1 MGVVAQACEAVVP
14 AAARQMA
21 AHPRVRFS
29 CLSWGE
35 RVSTH
40 IFWLFQ
46 VKKAYR
52 QKALS
57 CHPDKNPDNPRA
69 AELFHQLS
77 QALEVLT
84 DAAAR
89 AAYDKVRK
97 AKKQAAERTQKLD
110 ERRKKVKLD
119 LEARERQAQAH
130 GSEEEE
136 ESRSTRTLEQEIER
150 LREEGS
156 RQLEEQQRLIQEQIR
171 QEREQRLRGKAEN
184 PEGRGTPKLKLKWKC
199 KKEDESK
206 GGYSRDIL
214 LQLFQKYGE
223 VLNLVLSSKKA
234 GTAVVEFAT
243 VKAAL
248 EGSYPPLTHGGRSKL
263 EPITVKVVWFCLE
276 DESAGSGS
284 FCGCRESHFTADW
297 SHGTRTG
304 YCVWQELAVQNEV
317 GLVDNPLKI
326 SWLEGRPPA
335 VGDPSHPGLSQC
347 QDPTPHRILRPYSLH
362 APVSGWGSRRR
373 PDGLSG
379 PPGCLVVVWHR
390 RRAV

>member
-1 MGVVAQACEAVVP
+1 MAVTKELLQMDLYALLGIEEK
-14 AAARQMA
+14 AADK
-21 AHPRVRFS
+21 
-29 CLSWGE
+29 E
-35 RVSTH
+35 
-40 IFWLFQ
+40 

-119 LEARERQAQAH
+119 LEARERQAQAQ

-171 QEREQRLRGKAEN
+171 QEREQRLRGKAD
-184 PEGRGTPKLKLKWKC
+184 PESKETPKLKLKWKC
-199 KKEDESK
+199 KEDGSD
-206 GGYSRDIL
+206 GGYPRDVL
-214 LQLFQKYGE
+214 LRLFQKYGE
-223 VLNLVLSSKKA
+223 VLNLVLSRKKA

-243 VKAAL
+243 VKAA
-248 EGSYPPLTHGGRSKL
+248 
-263 EPITVKVVWFCLE
+263 
-276 DESAGSGS
+276 
-284 FCGCRESHFTADW
+284 
-297 SHGTRTG
+297 
-304 YCVWQELAVQNEV
+304 ELAVQNEV

-326 SWLEGRPPA
+326 SWLEGRPQGRDGPR
-335 VGDPSHPGLSQC
+335 HPGLAQVC
-347 QDPTPHRILRPYSLH
+347 LWLPGQDLLSRGAAPSLGVTLASLLTAERLWPGRLTH
-362 APVSGWGSRRR
+362 GEAEASAAAPQ
-373 PDGLSG
+373 
-379 PPGCLVVVWHR
+379 H
-390 RRAV
+390 

>member
-1 MGVVAQACEAVVP
+1 MAVTKELLQMDLYALLGIEEK
-14 AAARQMA
+14 AADK
-21 AHPRVRFS
+21 
-29 CLSWGE
+29 E
-35 RVSTH
+35 
-40 IFWLFQ
+40 

-89 AAYDKVRK
+89 CSFSCQAAYDKVRK

-119 LEARERQAQAH
+119 LEARERQAQAQ

-206 GGYSRDIL
+206 GGYSRDVL

-243 VKAAL
+243 VKAA
-248 EGSYPPLTHGGRSKL
+248 
-263 EPITVKVVWFCLE
+263 
-276 DESAGSGS
+276 
-284 FCGCRESHFTADW
+284 
-297 SHGTRTG
+297 
-304 YCVWQELAVQNEV
+304 ELAVQNEV
-317 GLVDNPLKI
+317 GLLDNPLKI
-326 SWLEGRPPA
+326 SWLEGRPQGA
-335 VGDPSHPGLSQC
+335 GGPSHPGLSQGSVLSERDYESLVMMRMR
-347 QDPTPHRILRPYSLH
+347 QAAERQQLITQMQQEDEVGQPT
-362 APVSGWGSRRR
+362 
-373 PDGLSG
+373 
-379 PPGCLVVVWHR
+379 
-390 RRAV
+390 

>member
-1 MGVVAQACEAVVP
+1 MSVAKELLQMDLYALLGIEEK
-14 AAARQMA
+14 AADK
-21 AHPRVRFS
+21 
-29 CLSWGE
+29 E
-35 RVSTH
+35 
-40 IFWLFQ
+40 

-84 DAAAR
+84 DSAAR

-119 LEARERQAQAH
+119 LEARERQAQAQAQ
-130 GSEEEE
+130 GEDEEEE
-136 ESRSTRTLEQEIER
+136 RRSTRTLEQEIER

-156 RQLEEQQRLIQEQIR
+156 RQLEKQQKLMQEQIR

-184 PEGRGTPKLKLKWKC
+184 PEGKGTPKLKLKWKC
-199 KKEDESK
+199 REDGSK
-206 GGYSRDIL
+206 GGYSREVL
-214 LQLFQKYGE
+214 LRLLQKYGQ

-243 VKAAL
+243 IKAA
-248 EGSYPPLTHGGRSKL
+248 
-263 EPITVKVVWFCLE
+263 
-276 DESAGSGS
+276 
-284 FCGCRESHFTADW
+284 
-297 SHGTRTG
+297 
-304 YCVWQELAVQNEV
+304 ELAVQNEV

-326 SWLEGRPPA
+326 SWLEGRPQ
-335 VGDPSHPGLSQC
+335 GRDGPSHPGLSQGSVVSER
-347 QDPTPHRILRPYSLH
+347 DYESLVMMRMRQ
-362 APVSGWGSRRR
+362 AAERQQLIAQMQQEDEVGQ
-373 PDGLSG
+373 LT
-379 PPGCLVVVWHR
+379 
-390 RRAV
+390 